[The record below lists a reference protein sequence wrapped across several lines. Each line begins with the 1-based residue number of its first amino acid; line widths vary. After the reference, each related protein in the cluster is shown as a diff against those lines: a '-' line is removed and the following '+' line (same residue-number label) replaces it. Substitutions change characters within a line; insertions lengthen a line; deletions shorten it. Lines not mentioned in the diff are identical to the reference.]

1 MVSGVFRLCSRVAF
15 EFYAVLTMLKE
26 FFETNICTKRHCPV
40 SFEVCISYKMLS
52 KFYES
57 NNTTIYS
64 STLNFV
70 VLNRKWIIPKVS

>member
-26 FFETNICTKRHCPV
+26 FFKTNICTKRH
-40 SFEVCISYKMLS
+40 FEECISYNMLS
-52 KFYES
+52 NIYEF

-70 VLNRKWIIPKVS
+70 VLKRKWIIPKVS